1 MQQRLQKC
9 FATEFLPEISTN
21 RNDVETTTKKY
32 RQALKIFPA
41 KETRPPTYIMSKSGQ
56 CSAESPPPYPGN
68 SIPVSLPV
76 VHCTNDAS
84 AAQQKS
90 RPDLTT
96 VNVMKSCRTNNATTV
111 KVCPQCQM
119 PLVNVDNSKRFILI
133 VLLMIITFPISLVYL
148 CCMPPLKN
156 SVCF

>member
-1 MQQRLQKC
+1 
-9 FATEFLPEISTN
+9 
-21 RNDVETTTKKY
+21 
-32 RQALKIFPA
+32 
-41 KETRPPTYIMSKSGQ
+41 MSKSGQ
-56 CSAESPPPYPGN
+56 YAAESPPPYPGN
-68 SIPVSLPV
+68 SIPVS
-76 VHCTNDAS
+76 NDAS

-90 RPDLTT
+90 RHLTT

-148 CCMPPLKN
+148 CCMPPLK
-156 SVCF
+156 VKKCMTCKLEF

>member
-1 MQQRLQKC
+1 MQQGHLHVKFNSC
-9 FATEFLPEISTN
+9 ATNIH
-21 RNDVETTTKKY
+21 
-32 RQALKIFPA
+32 
-41 KETRPPTYIMSKSGQ
+41 RPSYDKYIMSKSGQ
-56 CSAESPPPYPGN
+56 YSAESPPPYPGI

-76 VHCTNDAS
+76 VHCTNDAP
-84 AAQQKS
+84 APAQQKS
-90 RPDLTT
+90 KHLTS
-96 VNVMKSCRTNNATTV
+96 VNKMTSCRTNNATTV

-156 SVCF
+156 